1 MLQGGEILIIAL
13 LALVVLGPKR
23 LPEYFRKAGEWA
35 AELRKAAREITQGL
49 EAEVADLKA
58 VGEDLKAPVDELRGS
73 LKEIGAT
80 ATEASRYEWT
90 GPKPVS
96 GPTPE
101 DAMADLERIEA
112 ASAGEAAGP
121 AEEDDGDEGDDEG
134 GGGEAR

>member
-112 ASAGEAAGP
+112 AGP
-121 AEEDDGDEGDDEG
+121 TEEDDGDEGDDEGDDEG

>member
-35 AELRKAAREITQGL
+35 AELRQAAREITQGL

-80 ATEASRYEWT
+80 AAEASRYEWT

-101 DAMADLERIEA
+101 DAMADLKRIEA
-112 ASAGEAAGP
+112 AGP
-121 AEEDDGDEGDDEG
+121 TEEDDADEGGDEG